1 LRSHRRFEAT
11 AVRYHGN
18 EGLAISQVWPT
29 DSSALDNP
37 VWSALNGPHRHL
49 AGRLDGL
56 LWYPPSIAP
65 FVAIPSADV
74 LPDLESAHRHGLA
87 DQAYF
92 VGVCPN
98 SLPDGWRFV
107 SRSQILQLFPSAE
120 ASVMDEDAGIVLGET
135 DRIAMR
141 ELTQIAFPDFFRER
155 TAELGLY
162 LGIYDGA
169 RLIAM
174 AGERVALAGLQ
185 EISGVCTHPDYTGK
199 GHARRLTLALMSR
212 HRQRGVGS
220 FLHVSEG
227 NAGARRLYESMGFV
241 VRASLLMCK
250 VERITAQP

>member
-1 LRSHRRFEAT
+1 
-11 AVRYHGN
+11 
-18 EGLAISQVWPT
+18 LAINQVWPE
-29 DSSALDNP
+29 DGSALDNP
-37 VWSALNGPHRHL
+37 IWSALGGPHRSL

-65 FVAIPSADV
+65 FVAVPTADV

-92 VGVCPN
+92 VGACPT

-107 SRSQILQLFPSAE
+107 SRSYILQMFPTAAIAE
-120 ASVMDEDAGIVLGET
+120 AGEDAGMVLGET
-135 DRIAMR
+135 DRGAMR

-155 TAELGLY
+155 TPELGLY

-174 AGERVALAGLQ
+174 AGERLALTGLQ
-185 EISGVCTHPDYTGK
+185 EISGVCTHPDFAGK
-199 GHARRLTLALMSR
+199 GHARRLTRALLSR
-212 HRQRGVGS
+212 HRRRGVGS

-227 NAGARRLYESMGFV
+227 NAGARRLYDSMGFV

-250 VERITAQP
+250 VERIASQP